1 MDPQEIQQIR
11 DSYARRTRRY
21 DPWVSWIYHTR
32 QGLERGIIR
41 SLNAAGM
48 FPPARRSLLD
58 VGCGAGANLL
68 FFLQLG
74 FEPACMRGIELLED
88 RVVRA
93 RSRLPADLRVDVADA
108 STFAGSTGGFDIVF
122 QSMLF
127 SSVLDGD
134 FRGRIASN
142 MWRMVRPGGGV
153 MWYDFTWDN
162 PENAD
167 VQGVPVREIRRL
179 FPAGEIRYR
188 RVTLAPPLARA
199 VCQLHSSLYGLF
211 DVVPFL
217 RTHVLAWI
225 AKPAAA
231 TT

>member
-1 MDPQEIQQIR
+1 MNLPELQQIR
-11 DSYARRTRRY
+11 DRYARRTLRY
-21 DPWVSWIYHTR
+21 DPWEPWIYHTR

-48 FPPARRSLLD
+48 FPPSQRSLLD

-74 FEPACMRGIELLED
+74 FEPACMRGIDLLED
-88 RVVRA
+88 RVIRA
-93 RSRLPADLRVDVADA
+93 RSRLPAGLRIDVADA
-108 STFAGSTGGFDIVF
+108 STFADGTGGFDIVF

-127 SSVLDGD
+127 SSVLDGE

-142 MWRMVRPGGGV
+142 MWRMARPGGGV
-153 MWYDFTWDN
+153 LWYDFTWNN
-162 PENAD
+162 PRNPD
-167 VQGVPVREIRRL
+167 VRGVPVREIRRL
-179 FPAGEIRYR
+179 FPTGVISYR

-199 VCQLHSSLYGLF
+199 VSRFHSSLYGLF
-211 DVVPFL
+211 DSVPFL

-231 TT
+231 AT